1 MPTLRW
7 LDKECNSCG
16 RQLNSWDNRLSK
28 TLTYEF
34 PVCEDCIAK
43 EYDMNVAALRSY
55 FETVFGLIPCTGL

>member
-1 MPTLRW
+1 MTTLRW

-34 PVCEDCIAK
+34 PVCEHCIAR
-43 EYDMNVAALRSY
+43 EYDMDVTALRSY
-55 FETVFGLIPCTGL
+55 FENVFGLVPCAGL

>member
-16 RQLNSWDNRLSK
+16 KQLNTWDMRLSK

-34 PVCEDCIAK
+34 PVCEHCIAV
-43 EYDMNVAALRSY
+43 EYDMDVAVLRSH
-55 FETVFGLIPCTGL
+55 FENVFGLVPCTGL